1 MNLFKT
7 KTFWAAI
14 AALAGAIGGYVSG
27 EINLAEAITAAALA
41 CTQIFQRTAIEKAG
55 ASK

>member
-1 MNLFKT
+1 MNLFKS

-41 CTQIFQRTAIEKAG
+41 CTQIFQRTAIEKA
-55 ASK
+55 ANK